1 MALESVNK
9 TQVEEDILR
18 QLKRSLDTNIPS
30 SFMEIIVDGV
40 VPVIGVDFEGE
51 RDVFLVKVFF
61 WLHTYSLIMLFF
73 FFFFKKKSICH

>member
-18 QLKRSLDTNIPS
+18 QLKRSMYTNIPS

-51 RDVFLVKVFF
+51 KDVYVVKVF
-61 WLHTYSLIMLFF
+61 SLCCFF
-73 FFFFKKKSICH
+73 F